1 MRLRITDPSE
11 ILVDREVRSV
21 RAEDASGSFGLLDGH
36 ADFLTVLAISVVS
49 WRDADGGEGY
59 CAVRNGVLTV
69 TGGRDV
75 AIATREGHVGGD
87 LATLENMV
95 LARYRERQEGERA
108 GRVGSAK
115 LRMRAIRH
123 MVEALDGG
131 AADAAGREWGL

>member
-36 ADFLTVLAISVVS
+36 ADFLTVLEVSVVS
-49 WRDADGGEGY
+49 WRDADGGAGY

-69 TGGRDV
+69 TDGREV
-75 AIATREGHVGGD
+75 AIATREGHVGDD
-87 LATLENMV
+87 LDTLEETV

-123 MVEALDGG
+123 MIEALDSG
-131 AADAAGREWGL
+131 ASDAAGREWGL